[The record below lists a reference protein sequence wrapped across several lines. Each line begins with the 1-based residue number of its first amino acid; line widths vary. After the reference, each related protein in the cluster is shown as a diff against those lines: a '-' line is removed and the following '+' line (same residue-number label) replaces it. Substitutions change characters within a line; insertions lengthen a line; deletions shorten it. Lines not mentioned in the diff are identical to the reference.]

1 MTQMP
6 VHEPRDGAA
15 DPGRPQV
22 LALVNAGAG
31 STAERAVAAAMV
43 ALRVRADVELVPT
56 ADLDELAA
64 AVAVRGDRRLVL
76 LGGDGSVHALAQ
88 VLRDGGTLHTVGP
101 IGLVPLGTGNDLA
114 RGLGISLDPAEA
126 AGTVLTGHARRVE
139 MMLDDDD
146 RVVVNAVHAG
156 AGAEASARAAAAK
169 PLLGRAAYPLGA
181 VVEGVRTKGWHL
193 RVTVDGEVLHDG
205 RRPVLMVALGLGTSI
220 GGGALV
226 APDADPFD
234 GVADV
239 MVSLATGAVAR
250 LGYALAMR
258 RGAHGTRDDVLTTR
272 GSEVVVESVDGVP
285 FSTNADGEPAG
296 PFTERRWRMLTDA
309 WQLVVPG

>member
-6 VHEPRDGAA
+6 VREPRGGPAG
-15 DPGRPQV
+15 PTRPQV

-43 ALRVRADVELVPT
+43 ALRARADVELVPT

-76 LGGDGSVHALAQ
+76 MGGDGSVHALAQ
-88 VLRDGGTLHTVGP
+88 VLHDSGAMHAVGP
-101 IGLVPLGTGNDLA
+101 VGLVPLGTGNDLA
-114 RGLGISLDPAEA
+114 RGLGIPLDPAEA
-126 AGTVLTGHARRVE
+126 AAATLTGHARRVE
-139 MMLDDDD
+139 MMFDDDD

-156 AGAEASARAAAAK
+156 AGAEASGRAAGAK
-169 PLLGRAAYPLGA
+169 PLLGRAAYPVGA
-181 VVEGVRTKGWHL
+181 MIEGVRTKGWHL
-193 RVTVDGEVLHDG
+193 RVFVDGEVLHDG

-250 LGYALAMR
+250 LGYAVAMR
-258 RGAHGTRDDVLTTR
+258 RGTHGARDDVLTAR
-272 GSEVVVESVDGVP
+272 GSELVVESVDGVP
-285 FSTNADGEPAG
+285 FSTNADGELAG
-296 PFTERRWRMLTDA
+296 PFTRRRWRVVPDA
-309 WQLVVPG
+309 WQLVVP